1 MRTEILYEDNS
12 ILVIRKPA
20 GLAVQSARIGQ
31 ADVVSELKSYLAK
44 QAGAGQGE
52 PYLAVIHRLDQP
64 VEGVLVF
71 AKEKKSAAVL
81 TKQLS
86 AGTLNKQYY
95 AVLCGY
101 PDASEGELVDYL
113 RKEGSVAVAVTGR
126 EMNFPDAK
134 IAKLH
139 YSILEKINQPMPLAL
154 ADVCIETGR
163 FHQIRVQFA
172 HAGWALLG
180 DTKYGNT
187 TVAGTAGSPAYR
199 GVALCAYSLDFT
211 HPGNGK
217 KMSFRV
223 KPQNPAFEKFL
234 RRIFSKDKKA
244 CPAHTNPKKEV
255 CGMDWGEFG
264 KKIIGKKM
272 IVLLLVTGAVYF
284 FLQYLTPLSAPVLLA
299 MLFVTIFGPMMK
311 RMNQRLHFPRP
322 LSAIVLLIVA
332 TVLLVGLLWIL
343 VSWMLGSLPVWIGNL
358 ELREQEWLEA
368 VRGLCRS
375 VGEIIGVETAYLEN
389 TVSGRLQ
396 EGLDSL
402 EENILPGM
410 LSQSM
415 QYVQWFA
422 ELGGFLVTFLIAS
435 VLLAKDYDGIMNRLL
450 DQEAC
455 HVLLEVICGI
465 VRYIATFVKAQGII
479 MTTIAMTAAATLGIA
494 GIKHGILWGILAG
507 ILDALPFIGTG
518 VVLVPLGMFQILDG
532 NWGRALVCGVLYV
545 VCIFLREVMEPRLI
559 GRKIGVSP
567 IAVLVSLYAGIRL
580 FGVWGI
586 IKGPLGFVLIYETY
600 HSLARMYD
608 RQREQEQQE

>member
-1 MRTEILYEDNS
+1 
-12 ILVIRKPA
+12 
-20 GLAVQSARIGQ
+20 
-31 ADVVSELKSYLAK
+31 
-44 QAGAGQGE
+44 
-52 PYLAVIHRLDQP
+52 
-64 VEGVLVF
+64 
-71 AKEKKSAAVL
+71 
-81 TKQLS
+81 
-86 AGTLNKQYY
+86 
-95 AVLCGY
+95 
-101 PDASEGELVDYL
+101 
-113 RKEGSVAVAVTGR
+113 
-126 EMNFPDAK
+126 
-134 IAKLH
+134 
-139 YSILEKINQPMPLAL
+139 
-154 ADVCIETGR
+154 
-163 FHQIRVQFA
+163 
-172 HAGWALLG
+172 
-180 DTKYGNT
+180 
-187 TVAGTAGSPAYR
+187 
-199 GVALCAYSLDFT
+199 
-211 HPGNGK
+211 
-217 KMSFRV
+217 
-223 KPQNPAFEKFL
+223 
-234 RRIFSKDKKA
+234 
-244 CPAHTNPKKEV
+244 
-255 CGMDWGEFG
+255 MDWGEFG

-375 VGEIIGVETAYLEN
+375 VGEIIGVDTAYLEN

-518 VVLVPLGMFQILDG
+518 IVLIPAAVWQLILGNIGKSLIIAVSYAACVIVREYLEPKLLGKQTGMYPVVMLFSVY
-532 NWGRALVCGVLYV
+532 AGVKLFGIAG
-545 VCIFLREVMEPRLI
+545 IFLGPLY
-559 GRKIGVSP
+559 
-567 IAVLVSLYAGIRL
+567 AVLLKE
-580 FGVWGI
+580 GI
-586 IKGPLGFVLIYETY
+586 IEMGQGDV
-600 HSLARMYD
+600 
-608 RQREQEQQE
+608 RESP